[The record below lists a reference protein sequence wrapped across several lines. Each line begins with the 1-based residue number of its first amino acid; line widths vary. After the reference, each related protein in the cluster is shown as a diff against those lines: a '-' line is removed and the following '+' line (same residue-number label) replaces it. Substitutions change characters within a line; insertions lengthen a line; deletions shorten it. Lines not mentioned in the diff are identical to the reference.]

1 MTIEDRLKKIGDCDI
16 KIIKSEIVKDAKL
29 VIFKF
34 DEFDTS
40 AAIIYNTGE
49 LFHLKDWQGG
59 VPATQKD
66 IEEFDWLSEDGK
78 DAIVL
83 DGLTKTLNIN
93 HYKLC
98 YRHDG
103 HKLMN
108 SYNIY
113 EKNNEATILYH
124 AIARDE
130 DQVMELAKEAGIDMD
145 GLSIELERSNVK
157 DQLGKPLSARIEDA
171 LIY

>member
-29 VIFKF
+29 VIFEF

-40 AAIIYNTGE
+40 A
-49 LFHLKDWQGG
+49 G

-83 DGLTKTLNIN
+83 DGLPRL
-93 HYKLC
+93 
-98 YRHDG
+98 
-103 HKLMN
+103 
-108 SYNIY
+108 
-113 EKNNEATILYH
+113 
-124 AIARDE
+124 
-130 DQVMELAKEAGIDMD
+130 
-145 GLSIELERSNVK
+145 
-157 DQLGKPLSARIEDA
+157 
-171 LIY
+171 LI

>member
-66 IEEFDWLSEDGK
+66 IEEFDWLSGWK
-78 DAIVL
+78 RGSPWSYHLFSPIVE
-83 DGLTKTLNIN
+83 I
-93 HYKLC
+93 
-98 YRHDG
+98 
-103 HKLMN
+103 
-108 SYNIY
+108 
-113 EKNNEATILYH
+113 E
-124 AIARDE
+124 
-130 DQVMELAKEAGIDMD
+130 VM
-145 GLSIELERSNVK
+145 SR
-157 DQLGKPLSARIEDA
+157 
-171 LIY
+171 

>member
-1 MTIEDRLKKIGDCDI
+1 MTIEDRLKKISDCDI

-29 VIFKF
+29 VIFEF

-83 DGLTKTLNIN
+83 DGLPRL
-93 HYKLC
+93 
-98 YRHDG
+98 
-103 HKLMN
+103 
-108 SYNIY
+108 
-113 EKNNEATILYH
+113 
-124 AIARDE
+124 
-130 DQVMELAKEAGIDMD
+130 
-145 GLSIELERSNVK
+145 
-157 DQLGKPLSARIEDA
+157 
-171 LIY
+171 LI

>member
-16 KIIKSEIVKDAKL
+16 KIIKSEIV
-29 VIFKF
+29 
-34 DEFDTS
+34 TS

-83 DGLTKTLNIN
+83 DGLPRL
-93 HYKLC
+93 
-98 YRHDG
+98 
-103 HKLMN
+103 
-108 SYNIY
+108 
-113 EKNNEATILYH
+113 
-124 AIARDE
+124 
-130 DQVMELAKEAGIDMD
+130 
-145 GLSIELERSNVK
+145 
-157 DQLGKPLSARIEDA
+157 
-171 LIY
+171 LI

>member
-83 DGLTKTLNIN
+83 DGLPRLSI
-93 HYKLC
+93 
-98 YRHDG
+98 
-103 HKLMN
+103 
-108 SYNIY
+108 
-113 EKNNEATILYH
+113 KNN
-124 AIARDE
+124 
-130 DQVMELAKEAGIDMD
+130 VF
-145 GLSIELERSNVK
+145 
-157 DQLGKPLSARIEDA
+157 
-171 LIY
+171 